1 MHAVVRIRDG
11 GGVVHEL
18 VHGDLIGRVW
28 SAALQI
34 NDGRVSEAHAILS
47 LREGELRLLGLRGA
61 FAVNGRPMSDLAL
74 AAGQRIQL
82 ARGVELEVI
91 DVHLP
96 DRVLGVEGNG
106 LPQQALPGV
115 CSLIADP
122 SPRLTRGWRDDAA
135 WSLWSTGE
143 GWMARCATG
152 EVRQVDAGEQLD
164 VGGHAV
170 TLVDI
175 PLRHAGPSATRR
187 AGEFDAPLTLVAHYD
202 SVHLHRGDEVV
213 ATFGGKQARLISE
226 LVAVDGPLGWVPLS
240 AELWPD
246 EPEPFLRR
254 PRLDLVLHR
263 IRARLRA
270 VGVRDDLVR
279 ADRSGSFELLLHGH
293 DKVVDRT

>member
-1 MHAVVRIRDG
+1 MHAVARIRDG

-122 SPRLTRGWRDDAA
+122 MPRLTRGWRDDAA

-152 EVRQVDAGEQLD
+152 EVRPVDAGEQLD

-170 TLVDI
+170 TLIDI

-187 AGEFDAPLTLVAHYD
+187 AGEFDAPITLVARFD
-202 SVHLHRGDEVV
+202 TVDLQRGDEIAVRLS
-213 ATFGGKQARLISE
+213 GKAARLISE
-226 LVAVDGPLGWVPLS
+226 LVAIDGPVPWGVLS
-240 AELWPD
+240 TELWPD
-246 EPEPFLRR
+246 EPEPMIRR
-254 PRLDLVLHR
+254 SRLDVILTR
-263 IRARLRA
+263 IRRRLRA
-270 VGVRDDLVR
+270 AGVRDDLVR
-279 ADRSGSFELLLHGH
+279 SDRSGQIELFLHPH
-293 DKVVDRT
+293 DAVVDRT